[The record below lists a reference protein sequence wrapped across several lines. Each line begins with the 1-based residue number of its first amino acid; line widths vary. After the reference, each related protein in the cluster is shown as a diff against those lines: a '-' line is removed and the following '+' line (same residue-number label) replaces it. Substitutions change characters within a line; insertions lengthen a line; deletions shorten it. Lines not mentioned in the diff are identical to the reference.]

1 MTTITRRRV
10 LTAVPLALSGL
21 LVGCGRKTA
30 PSQDSS
36 TSPTTLAPTEAVS
49 AAKPTPAPQPEPTGS
64 TGSTGSW
71 LSEASS
77 QPASGSPDLV
87 ITAVRT
93 GVHEGY
99 DRLVVD
105 FTGTGT
111 PGWDVQWVEEAYT
124 QGKGDQITVE
134 GDHLLLL
141 RGTGVTMP
149 VLPEQQQVAYQG
161 PSLLP
166 VGGAGLAAAYLD
178 PTFEAQFQL
187 VLGTRTRAYRV
198 DALSSPTRL
207 VVDVAHPQA

>member
-10 LTAVPLALSGL
+10 LTAVPLVLSGL
-21 LVGCGRKTA
+21 LVGCGRETA

-36 TSPTTLAPTEAVS
+36 TSPTTLAPTDAVS
-49 AAKPTPAPQPEPTGS
+49 AATPSLSPQPGPTGS
-64 TGSTGSW
+64 TGAW
-71 LSEASS
+71 LSGASS

-111 PGWDVQWVEEAYT
+111 PGWDAQWVEEAYT

-166 VGGAGLAAAYLD
+166 VGGAGLVAAYLD

-187 VLGTRTRAYRV
+187 VLGARTRAYRV
-198 DALSSPTRL
+198 EALSSPTRL

>member
-21 LVGCGRKTA
+21 LVGCGRETA

-36 TSPTTLAPTEAVS
+36 TSPTKLAPTDAVS
-49 AAKPTPAPQPEPTGS
+49 AATPSLSPQPGPTGS
-64 TGSTGSW
+64 TGAW

-111 PGWDVQWVEEAYT
+111 PGWDAQWVEEAYT

-198 DALSSPTRL
+198 EALSSPTRL